1 MADFTQKSVVR
12 SAVRTLAS
20 PIADLT
26 TFNALIQDILDNNP
40 WGCTTYTSAG
50 VNKPA
55 VEKTSQYF
63 TGKVVYED
71 AEAKTIGNVTI
82 KANST
87 SGFNTAISNTLANT
101 ALTTAMAGS
110 PSHDSSEDSFSTTLK
125 CHGSNG
131 ELYSVTFKRDSI
143 NLSSYE
149 ADSIRT
155 SLDSWADS
163 IGILA

>member
-1 MADFTQKSVVR
+1 
-12 SAVRTLAS
+12 
-20 PIADLT
+20 
-26 TFNALIQDILDNNP
+26 
-40 WGCTTYTSAG
+40 
-50 VNKPA
+50 VNKPP

-63 TGKVVYED
+63 TGKVTYED

-87 SGFNTAISNTLANT
+87 SRFNMAISNTLAN
-101 ALTTAMAGS
+101 APLTTAMAGS

-125 CHGSNG
+125 CHNSNG

-143 NLSSYE
+143 SLSSYE

-155 SLDSWADS
+155 NLDTWADS